1 MENTATNFDA
11 AQIENIINKVV
22 PLVVEPEDHEFFKGA
37 LYCKAESCK
46 SSTEFSY
53 FISKMLKG

>member
-1 MENTATNFDA
+1 MKNTATNFDA
-11 AQIENIINKVV
+11 AQIEAIINKVV
-22 PLVVEPEDHEFFKGA
+22 PLVAESEDHEFFKGV

-46 SSTEFSY
+46 SSAEFAV